1 MVFTLQASAGTLLR
15 RSPQQLLYL
24 SVIERTFSW
33 REVALREPHR
43 HHSHLFKLG
52 AHEPKIDRKAVAIG
66 KQCIV
71 GKRKIKPP
79 KWETICSIGLDRTRL
94 PGQKRPHT
102 YSDPLILPI
111 RVHHCHLQRVVL
123 VGRFQP
129 HRFSEPDRQLAPRR
143 LCNPGRRR
151 ACRIDGQRVR
161 FARRRTQRVCA
172 LLPAKRSATS
182 IPLVPADQPSRPPI
196 PKQWKPAVAPAIRR
210 AMDHKGS
217 RVSACCGPLFRRE
230 SIFGASLSPA
240 SSNKGFNSKFSLK
253 LRAKSCAISCSR
265 SGESALPF
273 VCGPAIGPIRLLN
286 MFAGSWLSACSR

>member
-33 REVALREPHR
+33 REVTLRKPHR

-71 GKRKIKPP
+71 GKRKIKPA

-94 PGQKRPHT
+94 LGQKRPNT

-111 RVHHCHLQRVVL
+111 RVHHSHLQRVVL

-151 ACRIDGQRVR
+151 ACRIDGQRIR
-161 FARRRTQRVCA
+161 FAYRRTRRA
-172 LLPAKRSATS
+172 YTLSAKET
-182 IPLVPADQPSRPPI
+182 PQPSLLCPLTSFGGRPFPSN
-196 PKQWKPAVAPAIRR
+196 
-210 AMDHKGS
+210 GS
-217 RVSACCGPLFRRE
+217 PLSLCLILSIWGKKRQGGQKIEKHVPYDSA
-230 SIFGASLSPA
+230 
-240 SSNKGFNSKFSLK
+240 
-253 LRAKSCAISCSR
+253 
-265 SGESALPF
+265 
-273 VCGPAIGPIRLLN
+273 
-286 MFAGSWLSACSR
+286 

>member
-33 REVALREPHR
+33 REVTLREPHR
-43 HHSHLFKLG
+43 HHSHLFELG

-71 GKRKIKPP
+71 GKRKIKPA

-94 PGQKRPHT
+94 LGQKRPNT

-111 RVHHCHLQRVVL
+111 RVHHSHLQRVVL

-143 LCNPGRRR
+143 LGDTGRRR
-151 ACRIDGQRVR
+151 ACRIDGQRIR
-161 FARRRTQRVCA
+161 FAYRRTRRA
-172 LLPAKRSATS
+172 YTLSAKET
-182 IPLVPADQPSRPPI
+182 PQPSLLCPLTSFGGRPFPSN
-196 PKQWKPAVAPAIRR
+196 
-210 AMDHKGS
+210 GS
-217 RVSACCGPLFRRE
+217 PLSLCLILSIWGKKRQGGQKIEKHVPYDSA
-230 SIFGASLSPA
+230 
-240 SSNKGFNSKFSLK
+240 
-253 LRAKSCAISCSR
+253 
-265 SGESALPF
+265 
-273 VCGPAIGPIRLLN
+273 
-286 MFAGSWLSACSR
+286 